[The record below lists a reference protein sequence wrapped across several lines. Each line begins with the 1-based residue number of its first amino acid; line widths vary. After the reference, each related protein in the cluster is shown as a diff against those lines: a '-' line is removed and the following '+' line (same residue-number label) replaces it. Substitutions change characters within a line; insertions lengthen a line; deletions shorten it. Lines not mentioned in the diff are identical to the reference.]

1 MRRKVADGHCRKCW
15 IHQSEAMYGKAGDT
29 EWGGSS
35 VSLIM
40 DRLAGS
46 RFQTTESDSA
56 SLWQVRSEAFS
67 VEKRCDTLRSERII
81 QLTPCISPPSVGR
94 CLCGMK
100 LSSLSAP
107 PLARFRVGVMT
118 HCLARI
124 IPLSH
129 AAMWTEIREGDCA
142 GGETREGASVSA
154 GNWCQ
159 GEPCP
164 PRLDDDM
171 WRSVR
176 ARPLCAISCRCIPRQ
191 RGIPRQD
198 SCGRA
203 RDSLARRYISGRD
216 GSGDARGCQRMPRS

>member
-1 MRRKVADGHCRKCW
+1 MN
-15 IHQSEAMYGKAGDT
+15 
-29 EWGGSS
+29 
-35 VSLIM
+35 
-40 DRLAGS
+40 RLAGS

-56 SLWQVRSEAFS
+56 SLWQVRSDAFS

-94 CLCGMK
+94 WFAGMR
-100 LSSLSAP
+100 LYSLSAP
-107 PLARFRVGVMT
+107 PLCQLPCVGYATLPDMNNPPLARRHVDGDTGGGLCRGESVGV
-118 HCLARI
+118 
-124 IPLSH
+124 
-129 AAMWTEIREGDCA
+129 W
-142 GGETREGASVSA
+142 ASVSA

>member
-1 MRRKVADGHCRKCW
+1 MRRRFSISHHEPPCGESVPDNRIGFCE
-15 IHQSEAMYGKAGDT
+15 SMAGQERCFFCGET
-29 EWGGSS
+29 VWHFAFRTHHSAYT
-35 VSLIM
+35 LHIPTI
-40 DRLAGS
+40 S
-46 RFQTTESDSA
+46 RPV
-56 SLWQVRSEAFS
+56 VRRHE
-67 VEKRCDTLRSERII
+67 II
-81 QLTPCISPPSVGR
+81 QPVC
-94 CLCGMK
+94 
-100 LSSLSAP
+100 P
-107 PLARFRVGVMT
+107 PLTSFRVWVMP
-118 HCLARI
+118 HCLILI

-142 GGETREGASVSA
+142 GDETREGASVSA

-171 WRSVR
+171 WRSFRV
-176 ARPLCAISCRCIPRQ
+176 RPLCAISCRCIPRQ

-203 RDSLARRYISGRD
+203 QDSLARRYISGRD

>member
-1 MRRKVADGHCRKCW
+1 MRRKVADGHCRKYW
-15 IHQSEAMYGKAGDT
+15 IHQSEAMYGKTGDT

-40 DRLAGS
+40 SRLAGS

-56 SLWQVRSEAFS
+56 SLWQVRSDAFS

-94 CLCGMK
+94 WFAGMRFS
-100 LSSLSAP
+100 LLSAP
-107 PLARFRVGVMT
+107 PLASFRVGVMT

-142 GGETREGASVSA
+142 GDETREGASVSA
-154 GNWCQ
+154 G
-159 GEPCP
+159 G
-164 PRLDDDM
+164 
-171 WRSVR
+171 
-176 ARPLCAISCRCIPRQ
+176 
-191 RGIPRQD
+191 
-198 SCGRA
+198 
-203 RDSLARRYISGRD
+203 
-216 GSGDARGCQRMPRS
+216 